1 MLNRLWSRLIRL
13 LLASVLASAAVV
25 AHAGLQ
31 VYTSWGVLPP
41 SSAANQRTVD
51 FSTNTLSSEGAGRL
65 SFTTAIGDCN
75 RYFLLF
81 VGMVCHLGSDQGNV
95 SQTATNAGLPG
106 FSGNHLAIY
115 SGQNDNATSITITFT
130 QPTPY
135 VGFLWGVQFNAENTQ
150 FIKLTLENNSVV
162 TLKNC
167 RTTWDNQCVG
177 AYVAANWLADVYNL
191 LLGWLFGDAIQYHG
205 VYVQYTPD
213 NGVRIKKVEFQ
224 AYECR
229 NCGFLSAD
237 EPQTMR
243 IDFLTYV
250 DGGVPPHHLR
260 ISTSS
265 ATVPTGSDVPIT
277 VTACGNADCS
287 LPYTDGIS
295 SGTIAMA
302 GVSGTWSPS
311 ANFSIPA
318 GPVNTATVNAR
329 FNTTGTA
336 TISLSSYA
344 PTPSNTPKVFCG
356 MGVTPASGNSCNL
369 NVSQPLHHVRVSSVA
384 SGLTCSPNSYTIT
397 ACSNADCS
405 SLYTAGLTGNL
416 AISGGTVNYPSGAGF
431 TIGAGSS
438 STVVQAQLTQVAT
451 YTVGLS
457 GLSVT
462 PSASPQVYC
471 GMGATPSAGGSCSQS
486 MAEAGLIFDVPNH
499 VSGDSQAVTVSA
511 VRKSDNSLS
520 CTPAFASTSKT
531 INFRC
536 SYNNPTSG
544 FVPAVVGGAAL
555 NASNNAAAVCDGGG
569 RNVSLAFNAGGVA
582 STTVTYADAGQV
594 TLNASYTGSGADAG
608 LSMTGTDSFIAV
620 PASFSFSGVTAGPI
634 KAGAAF
640 GATVTAV
647 NRSGVKTSNFG
658 RETSAASA
666 TLGFSKRQ
674 PTGAN
679 SVAGSFTGS
688 LGAFSSG
695 VATASNLRW
704 SEVGNADLTASSSNY
719 LGTGLSIS
727 GSTGSGPAGAVGP
740 FIPNHFTVAV
750 SQACPA
756 GTPSFTYSGQPFT
769 MTVTA
774 HNATG
779 GITENYDGTANT
791 SPNFAKAVTLSAAT
805 NASLGSLGSAGLA
818 ASAFARGVGTLSTQS
833 FTFTNKL
840 TAPDA
845 VNLRAVDSDGVS
857 SAGQSEGAVSL
868 RSGRLRMFNKF
879 GSEKAALSVPL
890 QAHYWSGKAW
900 VINSADSCTQITTG
914 SVVRAQ
920 YLDHKGAPTTA
931 WSSSPA
937 ADVTLSA
944 GQGALIMSA
953 PTGGATGTVELAIN
967 LGSTTTDQSCL
978 SQHPASTGLNRPW
991 LRSINGSCATT
1002 HDRDPSARAT
1012 FGIFKPETHRAVH
1025 VREIY

>member
-1 MLNRLWSRLIRL
+1 
-13 LLASVLASAAVV
+13 
-25 AHAGLQ
+25 
-31 VYTSWGVLPP
+31 
-41 SSAANQRTVD
+41 
-51 FSTNTLSSEGAGRL
+51 
-65 SFTTAIGDCN
+65 
-75 RYFLLF
+75 
-81 VGMVCHLGSDQGNV
+81 
-95 SQTATNAGLPG
+95 
-106 FSGNHLAIY
+106 
-115 SGQNDNATSITITFT
+115 
-130 QPTPY
+130 
-135 VGFLWGVQFNAENTQ
+135 
-150 FIKLTLENNSVV
+150 
-162 TLKNC
+162 
-167 RTTWDNQCVG
+167 
-177 AYVAANWLADVYNL
+177 
-191 LLGWLFGDAIQYHG
+191 
-205 VYVQYTPD
+205 
-213 NGVRIKKVEFQ
+213 
-224 AYECR
+224 
-229 NCGFLSAD
+229 
-237 EPQTMR
+237 
-243 IDFLTYV
+243 
-250 DGGVPPHHLR
+250 
-260 ISTSS
+260 
-265 ATVPTGSDVPIT
+265 
-277 VTACGNADCS
+277 
-287 LPYTDGIS
+287 
-295 SGTIAMA
+295 
-302 GVSGTWSPS
+302 
-311 ANFSIPA
+311 
-318 GPVNTATVNAR
+318 
-329 FNTTGTA
+329 
-336 TISLSSYA
+336 
-344 PTPSNTPKVFCG
+344 

-384 SGLTCSPNSYTIT
+384 SGLTCSPNNYTIT

-555 NASNNAAAVCDGGG
+555 NAGNNAAAVCDGGG
-569 RNVSLAFNAGGVA
+569 RNVSLAFNASGVA

-666 TLGFSKRQ
+666 TLGFTKRQ

-679 SVAGSFTGS
+679 SVAGSFSGS

-750 SQACPA
+750 SQACTA
-756 GTPSFTYSGQPFT
+756 GTPSFTYSGQPFS

-779 GITENYDGTANT
+779 GTTQNYDGTANT

-818 ASAFARGVGTLSTQS
+818 ASAFAQGVGTLSTQS

-840 TAPDA
+840 TAPVT

-857 SAGQSEGAVSL
+857 SAGQSEGTVSL
-868 RSGRLRMFNKF
+868 RSGRLRLFNAF

-920 YLDHKGAPTTA
+920 YLEHKGAPTTA

-967 LGSTTTDQSCL
+967 LGSTATDQSCL

-991 LRSINGSCATT
+991 LRSTNGSCATT